1 MAETSGFFNA
11 EILSDGSYD
20 RVYTAEI
27 FAQYFSQFIGNGV
40 YANPA
45 TQLQVVSMDSSGMGV
60 KVLQGNAFI
69 NGYWYKNS
77 SSKELKISN
86 ANGTTSRFDLIVVR
100 LDYSTRSIYL
110 HVIEGTPSTSPTA
123 PSYIRNSEYYDIVL
137 AKVKID
143 AAAVEISDSA
153 ITDMRQDNSCCGIVT
168 GLINQIDTTDLFAQY
183 EAEFRNWF
191 NQTGIDY
198 HAWFEATDEEFDAWL
213 ATTDEGFKQWFN
225 NLKASINSQTDRYS
239 MLFNDWFS
247 TIQGRLEGDIAT
259 KLYGQIQKLNISTTK
274 GIYGFETKTTTETID
289 GTITEQYQD
298 GKKVVTTELS
308 ETVIE
313 QKFYNSLGS
322 LVYTKTITENEDG
335 SVTETVVIEEGAENH
350 VNDGIY
356 EA

>member
-110 HVIEGTPSTSPTA
+110 HVIEGTPSTSPTV

-137 AKVKID
+137 AKVNIG
-143 AAAVEISDSA
+143 AAVVEISDSA
-153 ITDMRQDNSCCGIVT
+153 ITDLRPDNSVCGFVT
-168 GLINQIDTTDLFAQY
+168 GVVDQIETTDLFKQFTTAFN
-183 EAEFRNWF
+183 EWF
-191 NQTGIDY
+191 TKLKQDSQD
-198 HAWFEATDEEFDAWL
+198 ASEEF
-213 ATTDEGFKQWFN
+213 T
-225 NLKASINSQTDRYS
+225 R
-239 MLFNDWFS
+239 LFTDWFDS
-247 TIQGRLEGDIAT
+247 IKGKLEGEPAT
-259 KLYGQIQKLNISTTK
+259 ALQLQIDELTKSTTK
-274 GIYGFETKTTTETID
+274 GIYGFESKETKEDENGVITETFGDGRKIVTSESSNGDIVQIYYNSD
-289 GTITEQYQD
+289 GTIKM
-298 GKKVVTTELS
+298 KKTVNEL
-308 ETVIE
+308 
-313 QKFYNSLGS
+313 
-322 LVYTKTITENEDG
+322 EDG
-335 SVTETVVIEEGAENH
+335 TIKEVVMEGD
-350 VNDGIY
+350 V
-356 EA
+356 

>member
-77 SSKELKISN
+77 SGKELKISN

-110 HVIEGTPSTSPTA
+110 HVIEGTPSTSPTV

-143 AAAVEISDSA
+143 VAVVEISDSA
-153 ITDMRQDNSCCGIVT
+153 ITDMRHDNSCCGIVT
-168 GLINQIDTTDLFAQY
+168 GLINQIETTGLFRQFT
-183 EAEFRNWF
+183 AEFNEWF
-191 NQTGIDY
+191 TKLKQDSQG
-198 HAWFEATDEEFDAWL
+198 ASEEF
-213 ATTDEGFKQWFN
+213 T
-225 NLKASINSQTDRYS
+225 R
-239 MLFNDWFS
+239 LFTDWFDS
-247 TIQGRLEGDIAT
+247 IKGKLDGEPAT
-259 KLYGQIQKLNISTTK
+259 ALQLQIDELSKTSENR
-274 GIYGFETKTTTETID
+274 IYGFEDKVTTEGED
-289 GTITEQYQD
+289 GTITEFFGD
-298 GKKVVTTELS
+298 GRKIVTTEDADGVITQKYYDS
-308 ETVIE
+308 EGALTKV
-313 QKFYNSLGS
+313 
-322 LVYTKTITENEDG
+322 KTITELEDG
-335 SVTETVVIEEGAENH
+335 SIKEVVMEG
-350 VNDGIY
+350 DI
-356 EA
+356 

>member
-77 SSKELKISN
+77 SGKELKISS

-110 HVIEGTPSTSPTA
+110 HVIEGTPSTYPTV

-137 AKVKID
+137 AKVNIGV
-143 AAAVEISDSA
+143 AAVEISDSA

-168 GLINQIDTTDLFAQY
+168 GLINQIETTGLFRQFT
-183 EAEFRNWF
+183 AEFNEWF
-191 NQTGIDY
+191 DKLKKDNQGAANDFTRLFTT
-198 HAWFEATDEEFDAWL
+198 WFD
-213 ATTDEGFKQWFN
+213 
-225 NLKASINSQTDRYS
+225 SIK
-239 MLFNDWFS
+239 
-247 TIQGRLEGDIAT
+247 GHLEGEPAT
-259 KLYGQIQKLNISTTK
+259 ALQLQIDELTKSTTR
-274 GIYGFETKTTTETID
+274 GIYGFESKETKEDENGVITETFDDGRKIITSESSNGDIIQIYYNSD
-289 GTITEQYQD
+289 GTI
-298 GKKVVTTELS
+298 KMK
-308 ETVIE
+308 
-313 QKFYNSLGS
+313 
-322 LVYTKTITENEDG
+322 KTIKELEDG
-335 SVTETVVIEEGAENH
+335 TIKEVVMGG
-350 VNDGIY
+350 V
-356 EA
+356 